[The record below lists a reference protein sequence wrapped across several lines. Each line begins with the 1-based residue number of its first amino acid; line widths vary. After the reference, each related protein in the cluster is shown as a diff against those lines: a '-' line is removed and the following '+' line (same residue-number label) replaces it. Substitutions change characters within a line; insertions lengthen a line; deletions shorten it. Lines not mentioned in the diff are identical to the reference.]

1 MKKLLVGTFASLAIF
16 LASCGGDAKTA
27 KDGHA
32 EEDGHNHA
40 TEQVDKSIQQVEVKD
55 RNEKGELIDA
65 HGHLI
70 TGCPSHKEMIGS
82 EGDMCPKCNYMT
94 MIPITWD
101 ISGVDTV
108 RVTTLA
114 DYNPPADKLKK

>member
-1 MKKLLVGTFASLAIF
+1 MKKLWIGTLASLAIF
-16 LASCGGDAKTA
+16 LASCVGDTKTA
-27 KDGHA
+27 KDAHA
-32 EEDGHNHA
+32 HNEADGHNHT
-40 TEQVDKSIQQVEVKD
+40 TEQVAKASD
-55 RNEKGELIDA
+55 RNADGQLIDA

-82 EGDMCPKCNYMT
+82 EGDMCPKCDYMT

-101 ISGVDTV
+101 ITDVDTV